1 MNNSYDNTVN
11 IFERRMTR
19 LKLAML
25 KPDELDDRN
34 IAYQTIGSFVDPGQ
48 QMRYYNQIT
57 AIRALCPTLTDK
69 LTNKAEVARL
79 KKQLPAGIVSGLAS
93 GGIDEQHVTERNG
106 VIAFDI
112 DAQDNPG
119 IYDWE
124 ATKRAVSKSPY
135 VAYAGLSVSGL
146 GIWGMIPV
154 ADPAKNKQH
163 FDAIAA
169 DFAQHTFT
177 FMQGYDMEPT
187 VLHGITIDPA
197 PSNVASKRFVSY
209 DPQPYINHA
218 AQVYRKTAEPVV
230 FQLPRFTTSYGGG
243 SPFSG
248 FGRTSYDGRTSF
260 SGFGRSSFG
269 SRTSF
274 SSIGISSFNDNRQ
287 RFDIE
292 AFLNAHNI
300 AYNVRERQGGLQ
312 YVVTCPWC
320 SLHSSRSRGE
330 SAVFVDAGG
339 RPGYH
344 CFHAHCQDKHWR
356 EFRQFYEPDAYRR
369 SSWPAVTFPWL

>member
-93 GGIDEQHVTERNG
+93 GGIDEQHITERNG

-124 ATKRAVSKSPY
+124 ALKELLSLSPCI
-135 VAYAGLSVSGL
+135 AYMGLSVSGL

-154 ADPAKNKQH
+154 SDPMRHRQH
-163 FDAIAA
+163 FDAICE
-169 DFAQHTFT
+169 DFATYTFEFWQGPEREHT
-177 FMQGYDMEPT
+177 
-187 VLHGITIDPA
+187 VIRGIKLDPA
-197 PSNVASKRFVSY
+197 PSSVASKRFVSY
-209 DPQPYINHA
+209 DPRPYVNTA
-218 AQVYRKTAEPVV
+218 AAVYGRTVEPVTLC
-230 FQLPRFTTSYGGG
+230 LPRFTSGSSWRHGGNRGFGAGTGFG
-243 SPFSG
+243 SP
-248 FGRTSYDGRTSF
+248 SF
-260 SGFGRSSFG
+260 SGGIP
-269 SRTSF
+269 SF
-274 SSIGISSFNDNRQ
+274 SGNGGG
-287 RFDIE
+287 FDVE
-292 AFLNAHNI
+292 AWLRGHNI

-356 EFRQFYEPDAYRR
+356 EFRQYYEPDAYRR
-369 SSWPAVTFPWL
+369 RSWPAVTFPWL